1 MNSRWQIT
9 AGTTCECCKKFWCAL
24 CDLSRAC
31 LQTQRGAKRCRG
43 PGVSDRRRDI
53 RWSAHFGLDLQI
65 PHAARPPVAVWVD
78 VDDLSFTQRGCSSA
92 FRDGNTLDSAVK
104 AFLDMDAATAAPWQ
118 TLEGIVR
125 RNRVW
130 ILNNRRLAC
139 AKEAQRQRRLLD
151 GNASVRIKCNR
162 RMCNR
167 GTVTPSGEEPG
178 GTEAEKVRR
187 PSREARKRAKTLM
200 TLRSG
205 SER

>member
-31 LQTQRGAKRCRG
+31 LQSQRGAKRCRG

-53 RWSAHFGLDLQI
+53 RWSAHFGLDLQG
-65 PHAARPPVAVWVD
+65 PHAGRPPVAVRVD

-92 FRDGNTLDSAVK
+92 FRDGSTLDSAVK

-151 GNASVRIKCNR
+151 GNASVRIKCN
-162 RMCNR
+162 
-167 GTVTPSGEEPG
+167 
-178 GTEAEKVRR
+178 
-187 PSREARKRAKTLM
+187 L
-200 TLRSG
+200 
-205 SER
+205 